1 MNQSSQT
8 RNMVMASAF
17 TAIILLMTAV
27 PFLGYIHIGV
37 IRATLLHIPV
47 IIGGIIL
54 GPKYGAFLGFTF
66 GLTSLWNNTVNP
78 TITSFVFSPFYS
90 LGDTRGDLRSL
101 IICFVPRILI
111 GITSYYTYKLLK
123 KTFSKNPKAEY
134 ISLFAAGIVGSLTN
148 TILVTNLIYFLF
160 KDSYSTATNIAPEA
174 LYGTILSIIAINGV
188 PEAIIA
194 ALFTTAVARILIKLK

>member
-8 RNMVMASAF
+8 RNMVMAAAF
-17 TAIILLMTAV
+17 TSIILLMTAI

-37 IRATLLHIPV
+37 IRATLIHVPV

-90 LGDTRGDLRSL
+90 LGDIRGDLRSL

-111 GITSYYTYKLLK
+111 GITAYYTYKLIK
-123 KTFSKNPKAEY
+123 KTFSKNSKAEY
-134 ISLFAAGIVGSLTN
+134 ISLFSAGIIGSLTN

-160 KDSYSTATNIAPEA
+160 KNSYSTVTSTAPEA
-174 LYGTILSIIAINGV
+174 LYGVILSIIAINGI
-188 PEAIIA
+188 PEAIVA